1 MKLTFRE
8 IRPDEV
14 EKEVTQR
21 DQFNSDEVE
30 LIEALVREAHQNS
43 LDAKAAS
50 NSATPVKTR
59 MAFHVPG
66 EEHRDFLLKV
76 FSGLEEHLSACGI
89 ETAGMDFG
97 SPRFLVIEDFN
108 TTGLRGSW
116 EKKDDQPFS
125 DFWRRVGKSHKG
137 GQQGGRWG
145 LGKLVF
151 SGASQARTFFGL
163 TVSADDQSQTPL
175 LMGQAV
181 LATHSDVTG
190 KVLDAHGF
198 FCEPRSDGFQLPLTD
213 KDLIDRFRA
222 AVGISRTGEP
232 GLSIAIPFARTDVTE
247 EALLRQLVRN
257 YFFPVLVGQLE
268 SSIGVADVT
277 AGSFASLAVAHGGPD
292 LRDGRLMDFIG
303 KLRTQIEAN
312 APQLAFTAD
321 WTRGMEKA
329 LSPEQLTDLREK
341 YARGE
346 LVHVRVPVSMR
357 HRKKGQMHSH
367 FDLFLRATDGDG
379 YGLVVR
385 GAITL
390 PLEARE
396 FRARR
401 ALGALIANDPAIVE
415 FLGDAENP
423 AHTKWNGNAEKLNA
437 NWTAAAQRLR
447 EIRSSLN
454 AFADLLVQAV
464 EKVELDAFIEVL
476 SIPGG
481 EKGSSKR
488 RKRPVVIPPLIPPPD
503 PKARKFRIQERR
515 GGFVI
520 RGATGLTEQDLPIEI
535 QVSAAYDIMRG
546 NPLKKH
552 SPLDFDFQKEGI
564 TINSS
569 GALASPTSANSLRIV
584 VREPTFAVEATGFD
598 INRDLVV
605 RAVR

>member
-1 MKLTFRE
+1 MELAFRE
-8 IRPDEV
+8 IRADEV

-43 LDAKAAS
+43 LDARAGTPAE
-50 NSATPVKTR
+50 PVKTR
-59 MAFHVPG
+59 IAFHTPS
-66 EEHRDFLLKV
+66 EEDREFLVKV
-76 FSGLEEHLSACGI
+76 FAGLEAHLRNCGI
-89 ETAGMDFG
+89 YPTPLDFG

-116 EKKDDQPFS
+116 SKKDDQPFS

-163 TVSADDQSQTPL
+163 TISAEDPSRTPL

-181 LATHSDVTG
+181 LVTHTDASG
-190 KVLDAHGF
+190 KVCDAHGF
-198 FCEPRSDGFQLPLTD
+198 FCERRSDGFQLPVTD
-213 KDLIDRFRA
+213 RAFVERFRST
-222 AVGISRTGEP
+222 VGITRTDQP
-232 GLSIAIPFARTDVTE
+232 GLSIAIPFVRSDVSE
-247 EALLRQLVRN
+247 EALVRQLVRN

-268 SSIGVADVT
+268 TTIGST
-277 AGSFASLAVAHGGPD
+277 AITTGSLESLAVTHGGTD

-303 KLRTQIEAN
+303 TLRSRIDADT
-312 APQLAFTAD
+312 PQLTFAPN
-321 WTRGMEKA
+321 WTQDLAKA
-329 LSPEQLTDLREK
+329 MSAEQLTTLRER
-341 YARGE
+341 YAKGE
-346 LVHVRVPVSMR
+346 LVHVRAPVLLR
-357 HRKKGQMHSH
+357 HRMRGSLKSH
-367 FDLFLRATDGDG
+367 FDLFLRTTEGDG
-379 YGLVVR
+379 YALVVR

-401 ALGALIANDPAIVE
+401 ALGALIAQDAEIVE

-423 AHTKWNGNAEKLNA
+423 AHTKWNGNAEKLND
-437 NWTAAAQRLR
+437 NWMAAAQRLR

-454 AFADLLVQAV
+454 AFADQLVQAI
-464 EKVELDAFIEVL
+464 EKVERDAFIEVL
-476 SIPGG
+476 SVPGG
-481 EKGSSKR
+481 VQGSSQRHK
-488 RKRPVVIPPLIPPPD
+488 KQVVIPSSVMPPE
-503 PKARKFRIQERR
+503 PKPRKFRIQGRR

-520 RGATGLTEQDLPIEI
+520 RGATGLTEQDLPLEI

-546 NPLKKH
+546 NPMKKH
-552 SPLDFDFQKEGI
+552 SPHDFDLQKNDI
-564 TINSS
+564 TVTAN
-569 GALASPTSANSLRIV
+569 GALASPASANSLRIV
-584 VREPTFAVEATGFD
+584 VRDPDFAVEATGFD
-598 INRDLVV
+598 VNRDLVV

>member
-1 MKLTFRE
+1 MELTFRE
-8 IRPDEV
+8 IQPDEV

-43 LDAKAAS
+43 LDARAGAP
-50 NSATPVKTR
+50 SAPVKTR
-59 MAFHVPG
+59 IEFHTPSEG
-66 EEHRDFLLKV
+66 DREFLLKA
-76 FSGLEEHLSACGI
+76 FFGLEEHLRACGFDP
-89 ETAGMDFG
+89 TGLDFG

-108 TTGLRGSW
+108 TTGLRGAW
-116 EKKDDQPFS
+116 NKKDDQPFS

-163 TVSADDQSQTPL
+163 TVSSEDAARTPL

-181 LATHSDVTG
+181 LATHTDASG
-190 KVLDAHGF
+190 KVRDAHGF
-198 FCEPRSDGFQLPLTD
+198 FCERRSDGFQLPVTD
-213 KDLIDRFRA
+213 RAFVDRFRS
-222 AVGISRTGEP
+222 AVGITRTDQP
-232 GLSIAIPFARTDVTE
+232 GLSIAIPFVRSDVSE
-247 EALLRQLVRN
+247 EPLVRQLVRN

-268 SSIGVADVT
+268 TTIGSSAIT
-277 AGSFASLAVAHGGPD
+277 AESFESLAVAHGGPD
-292 LRDGRLMDFIG
+292 LRDGRLMNFIG
-303 KLRTQIEAN
+303 TLRTQIEAN
-312 APQLAFTAD
+312 APQLTLSPEWA
-321 WTRGMEKA
+321 RGIAKA
-329 LSPEQLTDLREK
+329 LSAEQLADLRER
-341 YARGE
+341 YAGGDLVHIRAPVTLRHRTRGE
-346 LVHVRVPVSMR
+346 LP
-357 HRKKGQMHSH
+357 SH
-367 FDLFLRATDGDG
+367 FDLFLRATEGDG
-379 YGLVVR
+379 YALVVR

-401 ALGALIANDPAIVE
+401 ALGALIARDPAIVE

-437 NWTAAAQRLR
+437 NWMAAAQRLR

-454 AFADLLVQAV
+454 ILADQLVQAV
-464 EKVELDAFIEVL
+464 EKVEPNAFIEVL

-481 EKGSSKR
+481 EKGASKR
-488 RKRPVVIPPLIPPPD
+488 HRKPVNIPPPITPPE

-520 RGATGLTEQDLPIEI
+520 RGAAGLTEQDLPLEI

-552 SPLDFDFQKEGI
+552 SQYDFDLQKND
-564 TINSS
+564 INVIAN

-584 VREPTFAVEATGFD
+584 VREPQFAVEATGFD
-598 INRDLVV
+598 VNRDLVV